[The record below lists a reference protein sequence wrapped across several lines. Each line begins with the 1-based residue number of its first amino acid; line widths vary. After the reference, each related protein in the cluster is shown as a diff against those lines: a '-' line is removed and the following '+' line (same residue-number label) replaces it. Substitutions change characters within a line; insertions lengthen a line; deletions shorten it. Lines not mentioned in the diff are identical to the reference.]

1 MCKPGYMSFLES
13 NKRQCFKHSKTKNLS
28 IKDAAATC
36 NKNGDKL
43 PIPQS
48 QKEHDLFIDML
59 ENSGLKNF
67 AFPID
72 LQLNNFDTYVMSNG
86 KKPAWTK
93 WLKFQP
99 GFNGKEEFV
108 KVTIWNV
115 PDVWNTGLWTDV
127 SPSHTIYDIVCQQ
140 VCSSGFSTL
149 SNALILVIL
158 RWRTWYSSQMYI
170 CCRERNHSRS
180 KEVLCL
186 QSSKQIFST

>member
-1 MCKPGYMSFLES
+1 MSFVES
-13 NKRQCFKHSKTKNLS
+13 NKQQCFKYSKTQSLS

-59 ENSGLKNF
+59 KNGFTKSF

-108 KVTIWNV
+108 KMD
-115 PDVWNTGLWTDV
+115 DVWNGSYGLTFFI
-127 SPSHTIYDIVCQQ
+127 PYNKRYCQQ
-140 VCSSGFSTL
+140 
-149 SNALILVIL
+149 
-158 RWRTWYSSQMYI
+158 I
-170 CCRERNHSRS
+170 C
-180 KEVLCL
+180 
-186 QSSKQIFST
+186 